1 MTRVLVVDDDAGV
14 RELLEIML
22 TREGYSVVSEGDGVK
37 GLNRCKKER
46 FDLVLTD
53 LKMPKMDGLEFLKSV
68 KELSPGTQVILIT
81 AYATGETAVR
91 AMKEGA
97 YDYVEKDFDVDDLK
111 RLIREALETKG
122 QKDQEAPFQR
132 DADDAV
138 HFGGMIAKN
147 KDMLKIFTTVR
158 KVADTA
164 ANVLLL
170 GESGT
175 GKELVTR
182 AIHDHGPLSKQPFVA
197 VNCGGIPE
205 NLLESELF
213 GHMKGSFTNAFADKP
228 GLFEVAGGGTIL
240 LDEIGE
246 LPPLLQV
253 KLLRVVQEKTFR
265 RIGGVED
272 IKVNV
277 RIIAAT
283 NQDLEKKVR
292 EGGFREDLYYRLNV
306 IPILIPPLRN
316 RREDIPIL
324 TKYFVEKFSRIY
336 GKEIRT
342 ISAYALGLLLEYP
355 FPGNVRELENIIE
368 RSVALE
374 ASTIVL
380 PENLLLSA
388 SALERVGVSALDIP
402 EDGVDLNE
410 VVSMFEKG
418 LIEKAL
424 QKTKGAKNKTADL
437 LKITYDSLQYK
448 IEKFEIV

>member
-1 MTRVLVVDDDAGV
+1 
-14 RELLEIML
+14 
-22 TREGYSVVSEGDGVK
+22 
-37 GLNRCKKER
+37 
-46 FDLVLTD
+46 
-53 LKMPKMDGLEFLKSV
+53 
-68 KELSPGTQVILIT
+68 
-81 AYATGETAVR
+81 
-91 AMKEGA
+91 
-97 YDYVEKDFDVDDLK
+97 
-111 RLIREALETKG
+111 
-122 QKDQEAPFQR
+122 
-132 DADDAV
+132 
-138 HFGGMIAKN
+138 
-147 KDMLKIFTTVR
+147 
-158 KVADTA
+158 
-164 ANVLLL
+164 
-170 GESGT
+170 
-175 GKELVTR
+175 
-182 AIHDHGPLSKQPFVA
+182 
-197 VNCGGIPE
+197 
-205 NLLESELF
+205 
-213 GHMKGSFTNAFADKP
+213 MKGSFTNAFADKP
-228 GLFEVAGGGTIL
+228 GLFEVARGGTIL
-240 LDEIGE
+240 LDEVGE

-292 EGGFREDLYYRLNV
+292 DGGFREDLYYRLNV
-306 IPILIPPLRN
+306 IPIVIPPLRN

-324 TKYFVEKFSRIY
+324 TKYFVEKFSRTY

-410 VVSMFEKG
+410 VVSMFEKR

-437 LKITYDSLQYK
+437 LKVTYDSLQYK

>member
-1 MTRVLVVDDDAGV
+1 MTRVLVVDDDAGL
-14 RELLEIML
+14 REMLEIML
-22 TREGYSVVSEGDGVK
+22 TREGYSVVGEGDGLK
-37 GLNRCKKER
+37 ALNRCRKER

-68 KELSPGTQVILIT
+68 KEFSPGTQVILIT

-111 RLIREALETKG
+111 RLIREALEKKG
-122 QKDQEAPFQR
+122 EKDQQAPFER

-147 KDMLKIFTTVR
+147 KEMLRIFTTVR

-175 GKELVTR
+175 GKELVAR
-182 AIHDHGPLSKQPFVA
+182 AIHDHGPQSQQPFVA

-240 LDEIGE
+240 LDEVGE

-292 EGGFREDLYYRLNV
+292 DGGFREDLYYRLNV
-306 IPILIPPLRN
+306 IPIVIPPLRN

-324 TKYFVEKFSRIY
+324 TKYFVEKFSRTY

-410 VVSMFEKG
+410 AVSMFEKR

-437 LKITYDSLQYK
+437 LKVTYDSLQYK

>member
-1 MTRVLVVDDDAGV
+1 MTRVLVVDDDAGL
-14 RELLEIML
+14 REMLEIML
-22 TREGYSVVSEGDGVK
+22 TREGYSVVGEGDGLK
-37 GLNRCKKER
+37 ALNRCRKER

-53 LKMPKMDGLEFLKSV
+53 LKMPKMDGLEFLKSG
-68 KELSPGTQVILIT
+68 KEFSPGTQVILIT

-111 RLIREALETKG
+111 RLIREALEKKG
-122 QKDQEAPFQR
+122 EKDQQTPFER

-147 KDMLKIFTTVR
+147 KDMLRIFTTVR

-175 GKELVTR
+175 GKELVAR
-182 AIHDHGPLSKQPFVA
+182 AIHDHGPQSQQPFVA

-228 GLFEVAGGGTIL
+228 GLFEVARGGTIL
-240 LDEIGE
+240 LDEVGE

-292 EGGFREDLYYRLNV
+292 DGGFREDLYYRLNV
-306 IPILIPPLRN
+306 IPIVIPPLRN

-324 TKYFVEKFSRIY
+324 TKYFVEKFSRAY

-402 EDGVDLNE
+402 EDGIDLNE
-410 VVSMFEKG
+410 AVSMFEKR

-437 LKITYDSLQYK
+437 LKVTYDSLQYK

>member
-1 MTRVLVVDDDAGV
+1 MTRVLVVDDDAGL
-14 RELLEIML
+14 REMLEIML
-22 TREGYSVVSEGDGVK
+22 TREGYSVVGEGDGLK
-37 GLNRCKKER
+37 ALNRCRKER

-68 KELSPGTQVILIT
+68 KEFSPGTQVILIT

-111 RLIREALETKG
+111 RLIREALEKKG
-122 QKDQEAPFQR
+122 EKDQQAPFER

-147 KDMLKIFTTVR
+147 KDMIRIFTTVR

-175 GKELVTR
+175 GKELVAR
-182 AIHDHGPLSKQPFVA
+182 AIHDHGPQSQQPFVA

-228 GLFEVAGGGTIL
+228 GLFEVARGGTIL
-240 LDEIGE
+240 LDEVGE

-292 EGGFREDLYYRLNV
+292 DGGFREDLYYRLNV
-306 IPILIPPLRN
+306 IPIVIPPLRN

-324 TKYFVEKFSRIY
+324 TKYFVEKFSRTY

-402 EDGVDLNE
+402 EDGIDLNE
-410 VVSMFEKG
+410 AVSMFEKR

-437 LKITYDSLQYK
+437 LKVTYDSLQYK

>member
-1 MTRVLVVDDDAGV
+1 MTRVLVVDDDAGL
-14 RELLEIML
+14 REMLEIML
-22 TREGYSVVSEGDGVK
+22 SREGYSVVGEGDGLK
-37 GLNRCKKER
+37 ALNRCRKER

-68 KELSPGTQVILIT
+68 KEFSPGTQVILIT

-111 RLIREALETKG
+111 RLIREALEKKG
-122 QKDQEAPFQR
+122 EKDQQAPFER

-147 KDMLKIFTTVR
+147 KDMLRIFTTVR

-175 GKELVTR
+175 GKELVAR
-182 AIHDHGPLSKQPFVA
+182 AIHDHGPQSQQPFVA

-228 GLFEVAGGGTIL
+228 GLFEVARGGTIL
-240 LDEIGE
+240 LDEVGE

-283 NQDLEKKVR
+283 NQDLEKRVR
-292 EGGFREDLYYRLNV
+292 DGGFREDLYYRLNV
-306 IPILIPPLRN
+306 IPIVIPPLRN

-324 TKYFVEKFSRIY
+324 TKYFVEKFSRAY

-410 VVSMFEKG
+410 VVSMFEKR

-437 LKITYDSLQYK
+437 LKVTYDSLQYK

>member
-1 MTRVLVVDDDAGV
+1 MTRILVVDDDAGV

-22 TREGYSVVSEGDGVK
+22 TREGYSVVCEADGMK
-37 GLNRCKKER
+37 GLNRCRKEN
-46 FDLVLTD
+46 FDLILTD

-68 KELSPGTQVILIT
+68 KELSPGTLVILIT

-111 RLIREALETKG
+111 RLIRQALDTKG
-122 QKDQEAPFQR
+122 LKEEQAPFQR
-132 DADDAV
+132 DSDDAV
-138 HFGGMIAKN
+138 HFGDMIARN
-147 KDMLKIFTTVR
+147 KDMLRIFSTVR
-158 KVADTA
+158 KIGDTP

-175 GKELVTR
+175 GKELVAR
-182 AIHDHGPLSKQPFVA
+182 AIHDHGPQAKLPFVA
-197 VNCGGIPE
+197 INCGGIPE

-213 GHMKGSFTNAFADKP
+213 GHMKGSFTNAYFDKP
-228 GLFEVAGGGTIL
+228 GLFEAARGGTIF
-240 LDEIGE
+240 LDEVGE
-246 LPPLLQV
+246 LPPPLQV

-265 RIGGVED
+265 RIGGIED

-277 RIIAAT
+277 RIISAT

-306 IPILIPPLRN
+306 IPIVIPPLRN

-324 TKYFVEKFSRIY
+324 TKHFAEKFSRIY
-336 GKEIRT
+336 GKEARA

-380 PENLLLSA
+380 PENLLQPS
-388 SALERVGVSALDIP
+388 SVLERVGASALDLP
-402 EDGVDLNE
+402 EEGVDLNE
-410 VVSMFEKG
+410 AVSLFEKS

-424 QKTKGAKNKTADL
+424 QKTKGAKNKAAEL
-437 LKITYDSLQYK
+437 LKVTDDSLKYK

>member
-1 MTRVLVVDDDAGV
+1 MTRVLVVDDDAGL
-14 RELLEIML
+14 REMLEIML
-22 TREGYSVVSEGDGVK
+22 TREGYSVVGEGDGLK
-37 GLNRCKKER
+37 ALNRCRKER

-68 KELSPGTQVILIT
+68 KEFSPGTQVILIT

-111 RLIREALETKG
+111 RLIREALEKKG
-122 QKDQEAPFQR
+122 EKDQQAPFER

-147 KDMLKIFTTVR
+147 KDMLRIFTTVR

-175 GKELVTR
+175 GKELVAR
-182 AIHDHGPLSKQPFVA
+182 AIHDHGPQSQQPFVA

-228 GLFEVAGGGTIL
+228 GLFEVARGGTIL
-240 LDEIGE
+240 LDEVGE

-292 EGGFREDLYYRLNV
+292 DGGFREDLYYRLNV
-306 IPILIPPLRN
+306 IPIVIPPLRN

-324 TKYFVEKFSRIY
+324 TKYFVEKFSRAY

-402 EDGVDLNE
+402 EDGIDLNE
-410 VVSMFEKG
+410 AVSMFEKR

-437 LKITYDSLQYK
+437 LKVTYDSLQYK

>member
-1 MTRVLVVDDDAGV
+1 MTRVLVVDDDAGL
-14 RELLEIML
+14 REMLEIML
-22 TREGYSVVSEGDGVK
+22 TREGYSVVGEGDGLK
-37 GLNRCKKER
+37 ALNRCRKER

-68 KELSPGTQVILIT
+68 KEFSPGTQVILIT

-111 RLIREALETKG
+111 RLIREALEKKG
-122 QKDQEAPFQR
+122 EKDQQAPFER

-147 KDMLKIFTTVR
+147 KDMIRIFTTVR

-175 GKELVTR
+175 GKELVAR
-182 AIHDHGPLSKQPFVA
+182 AIHDHGPQSQQPFVA

-228 GLFEVAGGGTIL
+228 GLFEVARGGTIL
-240 LDEIGE
+240 LDEVGE

-292 EGGFREDLYYRLNV
+292 DGGFREDLYYRLNV
-306 IPILIPPLRN
+306 IPIVIPPLRN

-324 TKYFVEKFSRIY
+324 TKYFVEKFSRAY

-402 EDGVDLNE
+402 EDGIDLNE
-410 VVSMFEKG
+410 AVSMFEKR

-437 LKITYDSLQYK
+437 LKVTYDSLQYK

>member
-1 MTRVLVVDDDAGV
+1 MTRVLVVDDDAGL
-14 RELLEIML
+14 REMLEIML
-22 TREGYSVVSEGDGVK
+22 TREGYSVVGEGDGLK
-37 GLNRCKKER
+37 ALNRCRKER

-53 LKMPKMDGLEFLKSV
+53 LKMPKMDGLEFLKSI
-68 KELSPGTQVILIT
+68 KESSPGTQVILIT

-111 RLIREALETKG
+111 RLIREALEKKG
-122 QKDQEAPFQR
+122 ENDPQAPFER

-147 KDMLKIFTTVR
+147 KDMVRIFTTVR

-175 GKELVTR
+175 GKELVAR
-182 AIHDHGPLSKQPFVA
+182 AIHDHGPQSQQPFVA

-228 GLFEVAGGGTIL
+228 GLFEVARGGTIL
-240 LDEIGE
+240 LDEVGE

-292 EGGFREDLYYRLNV
+292 DGVFREDLYYRLNV
-306 IPILIPPLRN
+306 IPIVIPPLRN

-324 TKYFVEKFSRIY
+324 TKYFVEKFSRAY

-374 ASTIVL
+374 VSTIVL

-402 EDGVDLNE
+402 EDGIDLNE
-410 VVSMFEKG
+410 AVSMFEKR

-437 LKITYDSLQYK
+437 LKVTYDSLQYK

>member
-1 MTRVLVVDDDAGV
+1 MTRVLVVDDDAGL
-14 RELLEIML
+14 REMLEIML
-22 TREGYSVVSEGDGVK
+22 TREGYSVVGEGDGLK
-37 GLNRCKKER
+37 ALNRCRKER

-68 KELSPGTQVILIT
+68 KEFSPGTQVILIT

-111 RLIREALETKG
+111 RLIREALEKKG
-122 QKDQEAPFQR
+122 EKDQQAPFER

-147 KDMLKIFTTVR
+147 KEMLRIFTTVR

-175 GKELVTR
+175 GKELVAR
-182 AIHDHGPLSKQPFVA
+182 AIHDHGPQSQQPFVA

-240 LDEIGE
+240 LDEVGE

-283 NQDLEKKVR
+283 NQDLEKRVR
-292 EGGFREDLYYRLNV
+292 DGGFREDLYYRLNV
-306 IPILIPPLRN
+306 IPIVIPPLRN

-324 TKYFVEKFSRIY
+324 TKYFVEKFSRAY

-410 VVSMFEKG
+410 VVSMFEKR

-437 LKITYDSLQYK
+437 LKVTYDSLQYK
-448 IEKFEIV
+448 IDKFEIV

>member
-1 MTRVLVVDDDAGV
+1 MTRVLVVDDDAGL
-14 RELLEIML
+14 REMLEIML
-22 TREGYSVVSEGDGVK
+22 TREGYSVVGEGDGLK
-37 GLNRCKKER
+37 ALNRCRKER

-68 KELSPGTQVILIT
+68 KEFSPGTQVILIT

-111 RLIREALETKG
+111 RLIREALEKKG
-122 QKDQEAPFQR
+122 EKDQQTPFER

-147 KDMLKIFTTVR
+147 KDMLRIFTTVR

-175 GKELVTR
+175 GKELVAR
-182 AIHDHGPLSKQPFVA
+182 AIHDHGPQSQQPFVA

-228 GLFEVAGGGTIL
+228 GLFEVARGGTIL
-240 LDEIGE
+240 LDEVGE

-292 EGGFREDLYYRLNV
+292 DGGFREDLYYRLNV
-306 IPILIPPLRN
+306 IPIVIPPLRN

-324 TKYFVEKFSRIY
+324 TKYFVEKFSRAY

-402 EDGVDLNE
+402 EDGIDLNE
-410 VVSMFEKG
+410 AVSMFEKR

-437 LKITYDSLQYK
+437 LKVTYDSLQYK

>member
-1 MTRVLVVDDDAGV
+1 MTRVLVVDDDAGL
-14 RELLEIML
+14 REMLEIML
-22 TREGYSVVSEGDGVK
+22 TREGYSVVGEGDGLK
-37 GLNRCKKER
+37 ALNRCRKER

-68 KELSPGTQVILIT
+68 KEFSPGTQVILIT

-111 RLIREALETKG
+111 RLIREALEKKG
-122 QKDQEAPFQR
+122 EKDQQAPFER

-147 KDMLKIFTTVR
+147 KDMLRIFTTVR
-158 KVADTA
+158 KVADTT

-175 GKELVTR
+175 GKELVAR
-182 AIHDHGPLSKQPFVA
+182 AIHDHGPQSQQPFVA

-213 GHMKGSFTNAFADKP
+213 GHMKGSFTNAYADKP
-228 GLFEVAGGGTIL
+228 GLFEVARGGTIL
-240 LDEIGE
+240 LDEVGE

-272 IKVNV
+272 IKVSV
-277 RIIAAT
+277 RIISAT

-306 IPILIPPLRN
+306 IPIMIPPLRN

-336 GKEIRT
+336 GKEIRS
-342 ISAYALGLLLEYP
+342 ISAYALGLLLDYP

-380 PENLLLSA
+380 PENLLLST
-388 SALERVGVSALDIP
+388 SALEKIGVSALDIP
-402 EDGVDLNE
+402 QDGVDLNG
-410 VVSMFEKG
+410 VVSMFEKR

-424 QKTKGAKNKTADL
+424 QKTKGVKSKAAEL
-437 LKITYDSLQYK
+437 LKVTDDSLKYK